1 MEKSRLLSSL
11 KLFLVSVAAVRA
23 FSPVANVKSSHSSSA
38 LSSEPPS
45 QHDVDEDR
53 RVKMLK
59 RSDFFAAVG
68 TFVTGA
74 IVSRVEPSHA
84 ANVNPSSSM
93 YLSEEIKTLDFSL
106 PSSYDSINSLK
117 ASAKALGVEDAPED
131 ATTKIKA
138 PKKKKEESSGGGG
151 LGSVLPS
158 MKKSGPSK
166 KPPKEKVKK
175 PKPVKEAPAAKEE
188 FETMDMGLPSYS
200 DSTGS
205 KGKSVFAL

>member
-1 MEKSRLLSSL
+1 
-11 KLFLVSVAAVRA
+11 
-23 FSPVANVKSSHSSSA
+23 
-38 LSSEPPS
+38 
-45 QHDVDEDR
+45 
-53 RVKMLK
+53 
-59 RSDFFAAVG
+59 
-68 TFVTGA
+68 
-74 IVSRVEPSHA
+74 
-84 ANVNPSSSM
+84 M

-117 ASAKALGVEDAPED
+117 ASEKALGVEDAPDD
-131 ATTKIKA
+131 ATTKTKA

-158 MKKSGPSK
+158 MNKSGPSK
-166 KPPKEKVKK
+166 KPPKAKVKK

-205 KGKSVFAL
+205 KEKSVFAL